1 MPWGAVAAAVVGA
14 YASDQAAGKAAKASK
29 RATDA
34 SIAEQRREY
43 DQTRADQMPW
53 LLAGQS
59 ALSQMQTLNSGD
71 YSSFKQSPDYQF
83 ALDEGLNGLDRS
95 AAARGA
101 LYSGGHSA
109 DVVRFGEGLASQNY
123 GNYYNRLASLAGLGQ
138 TSASNLGSLGQG
150 TANSIGNLLIGN
162 ANNQINS
169 IYDQSNAWNN
179 ALNQGASAFGQWRGS
194 KDKSMNG
201 GWYLGNHPGPG

>member
-14 YASDQAAGKAAKASK
+14 YASSQSAKKGAKASQH
-29 RATDA
+29 ASDA
-34 SIAEQRREY
+34 AVSEQQREY

-150 TANSIGNLLIGN
+150 TANSIGNLLMGN